1 MPGVPYTMFSMSYI
15 RRSLVI
21 AASLSLAA
29 CHHGPSPA
37 RVTRVVPVAG
47 YCGQRSAIV
56 VYRGATPRRPAT
68 RTGALVVRLSPADSG
83 LTPPQGPVRVRRVN
97 DAADAPTARLL
108 ALTRQVGLTGPLPA
122 GRYVVEAAGTGY
134 QPRRFTVAVRPGAT
148 DTVHFRLA
156 AACVRRASR

>member
-1 MPGVPYTMFSMSYI
+1 MPGVPYSMFSKPHI

-29 CHHGPSPA
+29 CHHGHSRTA
-37 RVTRVVPVAG
+37 RVVPVAG

-56 VYRGATPRRPAT
+56 VYRGATPRRPAA

-83 LTPPQGPVRVRRVN
+83 LMPPQGPVRVRRVH

>member
-1 MPGVPYTMFSMSYI
+1 MPGVPSSMSHI
-15 RRSLVI
+15 RRFLV

-29 CHHGPSPA
+29 CHHAPGPG
-37 RVTRVVPVAG
+37 RVTRATRVVPVAG

-68 RTGALVVRLSPADSG
+68 RSGALVVRLSPADSG
-83 LTPPQGPVRVRRVN
+83 LMPPQGPVRVRRVS
-97 DAADAPTARLL
+97 DASDAPTARLL
-108 ALTRQVGLTGPLPA
+108 SLTRQVGLTGPLPA